1 MVTFELRTSRGAR
14 ILAFDDITRAQQ
26 EREKRQHHFGANRLE
41 LWRIRTIEEK
51 VA

>member
-26 EREKRQHHFGANRLE
+26 EREKRQVHFVRPLE
-41 LWRIRTIEEK
+41 LWRIRTVEEK

>member
-14 ILAFDDITRAQQ
+14 ILAFDNLTRAKE
-26 EREKRQHHFGANRLE
+26 EREKRQRHFENRLE
-41 LWRIRTIEEK
+41 LWCIRMIEEK

>member
-14 ILAFDDITRAQQ
+14 ILAFDNLSRAQQ
-26 EREKRQHHFGANRLE
+26 ERDKRQNQFGGNKLE
-41 LWRIRTIEEK
+41 LWCIRMIEEK